1 MCVCVCVCVHASIE
15 MRGFSE
21 YMYIYLDEKRQSGR
35 ERSGECQGGNWER
48 DGFREQEM
56 IKAQLT
62 SSPWE
67 GEVTST
73 CTMSGLTV

>member
-1 MCVCVCVCVHASIE
+1 MCVCVCVCVRARTYIRRYEKIQIVHVHLLRCEEAKWEGELS
-15 MRGFSE
+15 RGKLE
-21 YMYIYLDEKRQSGR
+21 
-35 ERSGECQGGNWER
+35 ERG
-48 DGFREQEM
+48 QEM
-56 IKAQLT
+56 IEKQLT